1 MYVPVNKNSQ
11 YVYTYTEIGEQIWAI
26 FLCLLG
32 TGILSVK
39 VSAVEILSLILLDF
53 SCLPGG
59 GVGLSRVDHALSLS
73 VAFPVVRL
81 AVYIQLSFV

>member
-1 MYVPVNKNSQ
+1 MFILIRKLVNRSGPSFS
-11 YVYTYTEIGEQIWAI
+11 V
-26 FLCLLG
+26 CLALAF
-32 TGILSVK
+32 SVSRCWLLK
-39 VSAVEILSLILLDF
+39 ILSLILLDF